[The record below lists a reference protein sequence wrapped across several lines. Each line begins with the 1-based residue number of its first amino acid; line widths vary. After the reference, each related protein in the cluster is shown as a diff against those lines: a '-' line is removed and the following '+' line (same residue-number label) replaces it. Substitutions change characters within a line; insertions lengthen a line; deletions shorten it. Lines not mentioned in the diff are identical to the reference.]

1 MVKDDYYMKMA
12 LEEAYRAE
20 REEEVPV
27 GAIIVKDDK
36 VIARA
41 YNQVIKRND
50 PTAHAE
56 ILALRQ
62 AALALRNYRLIDT
75 TLYVTI
81 EPCLM
86 CGGALVQARIGRLVF
101 GAFDPKMGAF
111 GSLYN
116 LAEDKRL
123 NHRIRVKS
131 GVLEEECCRLM
142 KDFFRRRRGTEVAV
156 TGSTRNRLVL

>member
-1 MVKDDYYMKMA
+1 MKMA

-27 GAIIVKDDK
+27 GAIIVKDDR

-86 CGGALVQARIGRLVF
+86 CGGALVQARIGRIVF

>member
-1 MVKDDYYMKMA
+1 MKMA

>member
-1 MVKDDYYMKMA
+1 MKMA

-36 VIARA
+36 IIARA

>member
-1 MVKDDYYMKMA
+1 MKMA

-36 VIARA
+36 IIARA
-41 YNQVIKRND
+41 YNQVIKMND

-86 CGGALVQARIGRLVF
+86 CGGALVQARIGRIVF

>member
-1 MVKDDYYMKMA
+1 MKMA

-27 GAIIVKDDK
+27 GAVIVKDDK

>member
-1 MVKDDYYMKMA
+1 MKMA

-27 GAIIVKDDK
+27 GAVIVKDNK

-41 YNQVIKRND
+41 YNQVIKMND

-86 CGGALVQARIGRLVF
+86 CGGALVQARIGRIVF

>member
-1 MVKDDYYMKMA
+1 MKMA

-27 GAIIVKDDK
+27 GAVIVKDDK

-86 CGGALVQARIGRLVF
+86 CGGALVQARIGRIVF

>member
-1 MVKDDYYMKMA
+1 MKMA

-27 GAIIVKDDK
+27 GAVIVKDDK

-62 AALALRNYRLIDT
+62 AAFALRNYR
-75 TLYVTI
+75 
-81 EPCLM
+81 
-86 CGGALVQARIGRLVF
+86 
-101 GAFDPKMGAF
+101 
-111 GSLYN
+111 
-116 LAEDKRL
+116 
-123 NHRIRVKS
+123 
-131 GVLEEECCRLM
+131 
-142 KDFFRRRRGTEVAV
+142 
-156 TGSTRNRLVL
+156 

>member
-1 MVKDDYYMKMA
+1 MKMA

-27 GAIIVKDDK
+27 GAVIVKDDK
-36 VIARA
+36 IIARA

>member
-1 MVKDDYYMKMA
+1 MKMA

-86 CGGALVQARIGRLVF
+86 CGGALVQARIGRIVF

>member
-1 MVKDDYYMKMA
+1 MKMA

-27 GAIIVKDDK
+27 GAVIVKDDK

-41 YNQVIKRND
+41 YNQVIKMND

-101 GAFDPKMGAF
+101 GAFDPKIGAF

>member
-1 MVKDDYYMKMA
+1 MDDYYMKMA

-86 CGGALVQARIGRLVF
+86 CGGALVQARIGRIVF